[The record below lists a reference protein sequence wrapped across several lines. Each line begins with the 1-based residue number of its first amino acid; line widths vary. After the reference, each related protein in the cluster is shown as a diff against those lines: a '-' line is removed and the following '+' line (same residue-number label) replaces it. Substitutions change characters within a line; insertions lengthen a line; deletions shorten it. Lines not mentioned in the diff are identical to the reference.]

1 MVLGFLLPFSRAC
14 EDHATGWMARHS
26 SALPFAPMSR
36 NARPI
41 SHDYR
46 ALGREPVHRHTSSSG
61 GNNAFIQQLAAI
73 RAAEAEEARE
83 RRNAQIEARLAQLRE
98 ELRMREQ
105 QQGGDAYRPRPRR
118 NTQ

>member
-1 MVLGFLLPFSRAC
+1 MWRI
-14 EDHATGWMARHS
+14 
-26 SALPFAPMSR
+26 SAASPFAPLSR
-36 NARPI
+36 NAPPI

-83 RRNAQIEARLAQLRE
+83 RRNAQIEARLATLRQ

-105 QQGGDAYRPRPRR
+105 EQAGDAYRPQI
-118 NTQ
+118 NTVRGKGLSRFPMPGLI